1 MSIRPLPERP
11 LEPADCWAEEAPKCE
26 DWRDPSADALKRFAE
41 EHYQE
46 FIQYIIGYDQSL
58 LFDFAVVDNRYK
70 FKDFCGG

>member
-11 LEPADCWAEEAPKCE
+11 LEPAGCWAEEAPERE
-26 DWRDPSADALKRFAE
+26 DWQEPSTETLKRFAE
-41 EHYQE
+41 AHYQE

-70 FKDFCGG
+70 FKDFV